1 MTGFT
6 TDHPAR
12 ARGAPIGHRGG
23 QPDPP
28 GVREERNRRFSA
40 ALAHELRTPV
50 ASFEL
55 ELREALAYAEGDE
68 TRSALSGALRAA
80 ERLGGIVADLLF
92 LERLDTAAS
101 APDERV
107 DLAAL
112 ITGRAS
118 RGSPRRT
125 RLQLA
130 EAFTVPG
137 DPALIARLLAA
148 LLDNA
153 ERHADDT
160 VTVTL
165 DRGGGHAVL
174 TVEDDGPGIPPDHRD
189 RVFDVFYRP
198 DTARGRDAGGAGLGL
213 TIARAIAV
221 LHHGTLTAAPAE
233 RGARLVCRLPL
244 R

>member
-1 MTGFT
+1 MTGST
-6 TDHPAR
+6 TGHPAR
-12 ARGAPIGHRGG
+12 ARGEPIGR
-23 QPDPP
+23 P
-28 GVREERNRRFSA
+28 GAREERNRRFSA

-55 ELREALAYAEGDE
+55 QLKEALAHAEGDE
-68 TRSALSGALRAA
+68 TRAALSGALRAA
-80 ERLGGIVADLLF
+80 ERLGGIVVDLLF
-92 LERLDTAAS
+92 LERLDAGPSTPA
-101 APDERV
+101 ERV

-112 ITGRAS
+112 LTERLS

-125 RLQLA
+125 RLQVA
-130 EAFTVPG
+130 EALTVPG

-160 VTVTL
+160 ITVTL
-165 DRGGGHAVL
+165 ARGDGEAVL
-174 TVEDDGPGIPPDHRD
+174 TVADDGPGIPPGHRD
-189 RVFDVFYRP
+189 RVFDLFHRP
-198 DTARGRDAGGAGLGL
+198 DTARGRGTGGAGLGL

-233 RGARLVCRLPL
+233 HGARLVCRLPL